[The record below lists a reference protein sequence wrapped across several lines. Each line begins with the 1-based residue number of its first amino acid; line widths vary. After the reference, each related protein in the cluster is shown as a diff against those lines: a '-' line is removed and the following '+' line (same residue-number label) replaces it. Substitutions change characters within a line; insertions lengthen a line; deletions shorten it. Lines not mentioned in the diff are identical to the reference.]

1 LSVDYG
7 SLSFDYGS
15 LCFDYGG
22 LTVDYGGLTVD
33 YGGLTVDYGGL
44 RVDYGGLSVDYGGLR
59 VDYGGLSV
67 DYGGLS
73 VDYGS
78 LSVDYGGK
86 HEGGWGGCS
95 RLSEGVRGCQNFCV
109 SSDSLMAVSGRLA
122 CGRQALLGFSGSP
135 SGGGDAW
142 KQLRSCC
149 RFSDRSTGWESILQ
163 RDSNCCGGRT
173 GRMPRPVDWG
183 MPSVICRS

>member
-1 LSVDYG
+1 V
-7 SLSFDYGS
+7 
-15 LCFDYGG
+15 
-22 LTVDYGGLTVD
+22 
-33 YGGLTVDYGGL
+33 
-44 RVDYGGLSVDYGGLR
+44 VDYGGLSVDYGSLSVDYGSLS

-78 LSVDYGGK
+78 LSVDYG
-86 HEGGWGGCS
+86 EGVKIFV
-95 RLSEGVRGCQNFCV
+95 EGVRGCQNFCV
-109 SSDSLMAVSGRLA
+109 SSDSLIAVGGRLA

-163 RDSNCCGGRT
+163 RASNCCGGRT